1 MKKRFLVALLILF
14 FLSTFNSQENFNFLK
29 RFNIKVISI
38 ENNFIVSK
46 KVIKKKISFLY
57 DTNLFFLKTK
67 KIESKL
73 EELDFID
80 SFKIKKIY
88 PNKVII
94 KIFEKKPVAIIQ
106 NKKEKKYFT
115 EKGQLINFF
124 DFERYEDLPIVFG
137 DGDNFKNFYSTLLNI
152 NFPINEI
159 NKFYLFETN
168 RWDIVTNQN
177 QTIKL
182 PIKGY
187 IKSLQNF
194 ISIKNKVD
202 FKKYRIFDY
211 RIKDQLILK

>member
-1 MKKRFLVALLILF
+1 MKKRFLIALLILF
-14 FLSTFNSQENFNFLK
+14 LLSTFNAQENFNFLK
-29 RFNIKVISI
+29 RFNIKIISI

-80 SFKIKKIY
+80 SFNIKKIY

-124 DFERYEDLPIVFG
+124 DFERYKDLPIVFG
-137 DGDNFKNFYSTLLNI
+137 DGDNFKNFYSALLNI
-152 NFPINEI
+152 NFPIHEI

-168 RWDIVTNQN
+168 RWDIITNQN

-194 ISIKNKVD
+194 ITIKNKAD

>member
-1 MKKRFLVALLILF
+1 M
-14 FLSTFNSQENFNFLK
+14 
-29 RFNIKVISI
+29 
-38 ENNFIVSK
+38 
-46 KVIKKKISFLY
+46 
-57 DTNLFFLKTK
+57 
-67 KIESKL
+67 
-73 EELDFID
+73 
-80 SFKIKKIY
+80 
-88 PNKVII
+88 
-94 KIFEKKPVAIIQ
+94 AIIQ

-137 DGDNFKNFYSTLLNI
+137 DGDNFKNFYNTLLNI

>member
-137 DGDNFKNFYSTLLNI
+137 DGDNFNNFYNTLLNI

>member
-46 KVIKKKISFLY
+46 KVIKEKISFLY

-67 KIESKL
+67 KIENKL

-124 DFERYEDLPIVFG
+124 DFEQYKDLPIVFG
-137 DGDNFKNFYSTLLNI
+137 DRDNFKNFYNTLLNI

-168 RWDIVTNQN
+168 RWDILTNQN

>member
-80 SFKIKKIY
+80 SFKIKKVY

-137 DGDNFKNFYSTLLNI
+137 DGDNFKNFYNTLLNI